1 MDDWD
6 EYMNFKCSQIEKKFR
21 DTYLYRTGKVPLFEQ
36 AGFDGID
43 LTIEIP
49 KSYEEWLSLYKK

>member
-6 EYMNFKCSQIEKKFR
+6 EYFQFKGVQIEKKFR

-43 LTIEIP
+43 HTIEIP